1 MSTQHVRRDGTA
13 RDPTLESVMRALSA
27 LQTSMSSMQASMQ
40 ASLGRI
46 EGDLGEVK
54 TDLSMVQKDM
64 SMVQKDMLML
74 SDRVERQER
83 RLASI
88 ESFPMPPMNRPAR
101 LYATESHSVSLPR
114 RVPIG
119 YAG

>member
-1 MSTQHVRRDGTA
+1 MT
-13 RDPTLESVMRALSA
+13 ALSA
-27 LQTSMSSMQASMQ
+27 LDTKMSSME

-46 EGDLGEVK
+46 EGDLGEVRI
-54 TDLSMVQKDM
+54 DLSMVQKDM

-88 ESFPMPPMNRPAR
+88 ESFPAAPINRPAR
-101 LYATESHSVSLPR
+101 LYATESHSVSQPR

>member
-1 MSTQHVRRDGTA
+1 MSTQHARRDGIA
-13 RDPTLESVMRALSA
+13 RDTMVESVMTALSA
-27 LQTSMSSMQASMQ
+27 LQSSMSTMQE
-40 ASLGRI
+40 SLGRI
-46 EGDLGEVK
+46 EGDLGQVK
-54 TDLSMVQKDM
+54 KDM
-64 SMVQKDMLML
+64 VMMN
-74 SDRVERQER
+74 DRVERQER

-88 ESFPMPPMNRPAR
+88 ESFPIPPINRPAR